1 MLLRP
6 LSFNRYTAQRNSNRT
21 QLTCQR
27 TNLIKDLFH
36 CFSTDMPAT
45 LSKAEVIKAV
55 EELPDENIAL
65 EDLIERLIVIHK
77 VRTGLEQAGQGIPHA
92 EVVKQF
98 KKPRNER
105 QW

>member
-1 MLLRP
+1 M
-6 LSFNRYTAQRNSNRT
+6 SAQIACR
-21 QLTCQR
+21 R
-27 TNLIKDLFH
+27 TNSINDLSH
-36 CFSTDMPAT
+36 RFSNDMPAT
-45 LSKAEVIKAV
+45 LSKADVIKAI
-55 EELPDENIAL
+55 EELPDENIVL

-98 KKPRNER
+98 KKPRNQR

>member
-1 MLLRP
+1 
-6 LSFNRYTAQRNSNRT
+6 
-21 QLTCQR
+21 
-27 TNLIKDLFH
+27 
-36 CFSTDMPAT
+36 MPAT

-77 VRTGLEQAGQGIPHA
+77 VRTGLEQAGQGIPHE
-92 EVVKQF
+92 EVVRLF

>member
-1 MLLRP
+1 M
-6 LSFNRYTAQRNSNRT
+6 S
-21 QLTCQR
+21 
-27 TNLIKDLFH
+27 
-36 CFSTDMPAT
+36 AT
-45 LSKAEVIKAV
+45 LSKADVMKAV

-77 VRTGLEQAGQGIPHA
+77 VRTGLEQAGQGIPHT

-98 KKPRNER
+98 RKPRNER

>member
-1 MLLRP
+1 
-6 LSFNRYTAQRNSNRT
+6 
-21 QLTCQR
+21 
-27 TNLIKDLFH
+27 
-36 CFSTDMPAT
+36 MPTT
-45 LSKAEVIKAV
+45 LSKADVIKAI
-55 EELPDENIAL
+55 EELPDENIVL

-98 KKPRNER
+98 KKPRNQR

>member
-1 MLLRP
+1 
-6 LSFNRYTAQRNSNRT
+6 
-21 QLTCQR
+21 
-27 TNLIKDLFH
+27 
-36 CFSTDMPAT
+36 MPAT
-45 LSKAEVIKAV
+45 LSKADVMKAI

-98 KKPRNER
+98 KKPRDQR